1 MEISEYFKKL
11 DENNKRIR
19 QLLEDSRKA
28 IEKTKKLIEENQLKT
43 KE

>member
-11 DENNKRIR
+11 DENNKRMK